1 MPSKTENENR
11 KHTGLFSENSI
22 VKVEINLSNNRYQ
35 TKRHGLESINPFF
48 FFFGWKLENVLK
60 KVYQI
65 GSELLKC
72 QQKELKQKLAMADG
86 LTVVGWCAMMEFL
99 LSPFILYFFFIVK
112 SWSSLNTPT
121 HNAIIQVLVVL
132 LVTFWIVRV

>member
-1 MPSKTENENR
+1 MQFIYLQKCHPKQKMWTENIR
-11 KHTGLFSENSI
+11 GCSQKQYSKSWDQFILITGTKQRDMAWNPSI
-22 VKVEINLSNNRYQ
+22 
-35 TKRHGLESINPFF
+35 PFF

-72 QQKELKQKLAMADG
+72 QQKELKQKPAMADG

-99 LSPFILYFFFIVK
+99 LSPFILYFFFLLLKVD
-112 SWSSLNTPT
+112 LLLTPPHT
-121 HNAIIQVLVVL
+121 
-132 LVTFWIVRV
+132 TPSYKY